1 MTAANAATLG
11 ALFSPFAII
20 DRDKS
25 NFYVRIAMAVAIGS
39 IVFEKLPGIEVVY
52 ATERYHL
59 VAATGVFA
67 VAAILALFKKT
78 SWIGLLLFT
87 VAMVVYVSSRWPAYH
102 NHGWLTVWTIPV
114 AVLFGLRW
122 WESELYRWYLRA
134 TLGIVM
140 LAAAAQK
147 VLAGTY
153 FDGSFISY
161 LSIYGAPTEQMF
173 GFLCG
178 DNVGQEA
185 CGWHQFIGGFIVVW
199 QAVVGVLLLAGV
211 RHLLFLFIEIAFLLG
226 AGLYADEMNFQV
238 LNIALLCIAFG
249 YGMRPWLIVICGV
262 LLLVDMYSLAEIARL
277 VI

>member
-1 MTAANAATLG
+1 
-11 ALFSPFAII
+11 
-20 DRDKS
+20 
-25 NFYVRIAMAVAIGS
+25 MAVAIGS

>member
-185 CGWHQFIGGFIVVW
+185 CSWHQFIGGFIVVW

>member
-1 MTAANAATLG
+1 MTASSAATLS
-11 ALFSPFAII
+11 ALFSPFGSI
-20 DRDKS
+20 DQKQSDLYLR
-25 NFYVRIAMAVAIGS
+25 VAMGVAIVS
-39 IVFEKLPGIEVVY
+39 IVLEKLPGIETVY

-59 VAATGVFA
+59 VAATGVFFI
-67 VAAILALFKKT
+67 AAILSLFKKT
-78 SWIGLLLFT
+78 SWIGLAIFT
-87 VAMVVYVSSRWPAYH
+87 IAMAVYISSRWASYH

-114 AVLFGLRW
+114 AVLFGFRW
-122 WESELYRWYLRA
+122 WESDLYRWYLRA

-147 VLAGTY
+147 ILAGTF

-161 LSIYGAPTEQMF
+161 LSVYGAPTERMF

-178 DNVGQEA
+178 DTVGQEP

-199 QAVVGVLLLAGV
+199 QAAVGVLLLAGV
-211 RHLLFLFIEIAFLLG
+211 RHLLFLFVEIAFLLG

-249 YGMRPWLIVICGV
+249 YGMRPWLIIICGT
-262 LLLVDMYSLAEIARL
+262 LLLVDMYSLEEIARL